1 MQLELYKNKT
11 WMHDINP
18 SFKLLG
24 MVLLFFGILFIHNVN
39 IMLNLTGILMLV
51 YLLMTGQTYKLKLL
65 LLTPFIFLFFTSSIS
80 MVLFGKGETTWL
92 EFGLINVSEE
102 SFYRGIHLG
111 LRSLAFA
118 FCGLIFALTTQPVY
132 LFYSL
137 MQQWKLPPK
146 FAYSFMAGIRLLPL
160 ILEEFL
166 TLRKALIVRGVEQKG
181 NLLKKVYFYSI
192 PLLSQSIRRAHRI
205 AVAMEAKRFSNQKN
219 RTFYY
224 ELGYSRMDLWFVL
237 LIFLMIALSL
247 YLGMRLPYVPVTD
260 VRYSG

>member
-11 WMHDINP
+11 WMHEINP

-24 MVLLFFGILFIHNVN
+24 MILLFVAILFIHNINV
-39 IMLNLTGILMLV
+39 MLNLSGILLV
-51 YLLMTGQTYKLKLL
+51 IYLFMTGQTYKLKLL
-65 LLTPFIFLFFTSSIS
+65 LLIPFIFLFFTSAIS
-80 MVLFGKGETTWL
+80 MVLFGKGDTVWF
-92 EFGLINVSEE
+92 EFGLIQITEE
-102 SFYRGIHLG
+102 SFYRGVHLG

-137 MQQWKLPPK
+137 MQQWRLPPK

-181 NLLKKVYFYSI
+181 SLLKKIYFYSI

-205 AVAMEAKRFSNQKN
+205 AVAMEAKRFSQQRN

-224 ELGYSRMDLWFVL
+224 EMGYSREDLGFVF
-237 LIFLMIALSL
+237 LILFMLASSL
-247 YLGMRLPYVPVTD
+247 YMGFHLPYLPTMD
-260 VRYSG
+260 VRYG

>member
-1 MQLELYKNKT
+1 
-11 WMHDINP
+11 MHEINP
-18 SFKLLG
+18 SFKLAG
-24 MVLLFFGILFIHNVN
+24 MVLLFIGILFIHNVN
-39 IMLNLTGILMLV
+39 VMVNLTAILLAV
-51 YLLMTGQTYKLKLL
+51 YLFMTGQSYKLKLL
-65 LLTPFIFLFFTSSIS
+65 LLIPFIFLFFTSAIS
-80 MVLFGKGETTWL
+80 MVMFGKGGTVWL
-92 EFGLINVSEE
+92 EFGLIKVSEE

-137 MQQWKLPPK
+137 MQQWRLPPK

-166 TLRKALIVRGVEQKG
+166 TLRKALVVRGVEQKG
-181 NLLKKVYFYSI
+181 SLLKKVYFYSI

-205 AVAMEAKRFSNQKN
+205 AVAMEAKRFSQQGK

-224 ELGYSRMDLWFVL
+224 ELGYSRMDLWFVFLLL
-237 LIFLMIALSL
+237 LIAALSL
-247 YLGMRLPYVPVTD
+247 YIGIRLPYVPIMD